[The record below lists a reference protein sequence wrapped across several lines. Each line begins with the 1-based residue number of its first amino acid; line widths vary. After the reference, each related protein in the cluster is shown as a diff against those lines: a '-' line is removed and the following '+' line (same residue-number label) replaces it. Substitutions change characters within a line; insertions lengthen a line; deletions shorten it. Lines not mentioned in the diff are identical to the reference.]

1 MKSEKSNL
9 KSAVLL
15 PRLAVLQLITA
26 NDCFERHDQLKSI
39 QLHREECP
47 ESVVDGRDASGIR
60 YKISGVELVAQNRGF
75 IEDLGSANRISVN
88 EDCRADKGL
97 ISVSN
102 GDQIIIGSV
111 MMKLMVME
119 G

>member
-1 MKSEKSNL
+1 MVE
-9 KSAVLL
+9 
-15 PRLAVLQLITA
+15 
-26 NDCFERHDQLKSI
+26 
-39 QLHREECP
+39 
-47 ESVVDGRDASGIR
+47 GRDASGIR
-60 YKISGVELVAQNRGF
+60 YLLKISGDQLVAQDREF
-75 IEDLGSANRISVN
+75 IEDLRSANRISVN

-102 GDQIIIGSV
+102 GDQIIIGSA

>member
-1 MKSEKSNL
+1 
-9 KSAVLL
+9 
-15 PRLAVLQLITA
+15 
-26 NDCFERHDQLKSI
+26 
-39 QLHREECP
+39 
-47 ESVVDGRDASGIR
+47 VVDGRDASGIR
-60 YKISGVELVAQNRGF
+60 YRLKISGDQLVAQDREF

-102 GDQIIIGSV
+102 GDQIIIGSA

>member
-1 MKSEKSNL
+1 M
-9 KSAVLL
+9 
-15 PRLAVLQLITA
+15 
-26 NDCFERHDQLKSI
+26 
-39 QLHREECP
+39 
-47 ESVVDGRDASGIR
+47 VDRRDASGIR
-60 YKISGVELVAQNRGF
+60 YLLKISGGQLVAQERGF
-75 IEDLGSANRISVN
+75 IEDLGSANRIFVN

-97 ISVSN
+97 ISISN

>member
-1 MKSEKSNL
+1 M
-9 KSAVLL
+9 
-15 PRLAVLQLITA
+15 
-26 NDCFERHDQLKSI
+26 
-39 QLHREECP
+39 
-47 ESVVDGRDASGIR
+47 VDGRDASGIR
-60 YKISGVELVAQNRGF
+60 YLLKISGDQLVAQDREF
-75 IEDLGSANRISVN
+75 IEDLRSANRISVN

-102 GDQIIIGSV
+102 GDQIIIGSA

>member
-1 MKSEKSNL
+1 
-9 KSAVLL
+9 
-15 PRLAVLQLITA
+15 
-26 NDCFERHDQLKSI
+26 
-39 QLHREECP
+39 
-47 ESVVDGRDASGIR
+47 VVEGRDASGIR
-60 YKISGVELVAQNRGF
+60 YLLKISGDQLVAQDREF
-75 IEDLGSANRISVN
+75 IEDLRSANRISVN

-102 GDQIIIGSV
+102 GDQIIIGSA